1 MSLPAFN
8 IPVRVWS
15 KVLSPE
21 MERDPVLGKS
31 SPGNCVPYYHIKGPW
46 TGKSTL
52 LLIPALVTDVEKQ
65 LEDDVGKAKIPGKA

>member
-1 MSLPAFN
+1 M
-8 IPVRVWS
+8 
-15 KVLSPE
+15 
-21 MERDPVLGKS
+21 LGKS
-31 SPGNCVPYYHIKGPW
+31 SPGNCVSYYHIKGPW